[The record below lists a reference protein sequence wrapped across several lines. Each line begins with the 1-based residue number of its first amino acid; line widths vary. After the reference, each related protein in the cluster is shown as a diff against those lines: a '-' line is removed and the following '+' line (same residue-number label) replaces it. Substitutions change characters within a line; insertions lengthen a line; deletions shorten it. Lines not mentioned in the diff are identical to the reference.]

1 MYCVCRWFL
10 VPKLVGFPLRVGPT
24 KCLSVQTTC
33 CSCHLILVYLGL
45 SATIPTSLGSA
56 TQLVKGR
63 QGSYLETAAK
73 VRGLR
78 FRKSFDLGICHH
90 PPIHLHVD
98 AGGKNI
104 HGAIWIHHHSPTK
117 SHQNRLSWVPLPVG
131 AMPKTSRPHKALGHT
146 WQSKEDLEISN
157 LVLMTDNH

>member
-1 MYCVCRWFL
+1 MLTLKICCVCRWFL
-10 VPKLVGFPLRVGPT
+10 VPKLVGFPFVGPT
-24 KCLSVQTTC
+24 TCLSVQTTC
-33 CSCHLILVYLGL
+33 CSCHPILVYLGL
-45 SATIPTSLGSA
+45 SATVPTSLGSA

-73 VRGLR
+73 VGGLR

-104 HGAIWIHHHSPTK
+104 HGAIWKKIIPL
-117 SHQNRLSWVPLPVG
+117 QNHIKIAWAEYRFQWVQCL
-131 AMPKTSRPHKALGHT
+131 KRPDRIRHLATPGKVRKI
-146 WQSKEDLEISN
+146 WRSQI
-157 LVLMTDNH
+157 